1 MRSTYFLRALI
12 LLGLVCWPGI
22 GAAQTAN
29 PDIQRVQRATQVL
42 EQIVMAPDRGIP
54 KGLMRGARAIAVIP
68 GVVKAGLFL
77 AGRYGEGLISI
88 RRTDGS
94 WSLPAFIRFV
104 GASFGF
110 QAGVSS
116 TDVILVFRTQRGV
129 NRLVHGEFT
138 LGADITVAAGPV
150 GRYFNAGTTPQFNAE
165 IYSYSRSQGLF
176 AGVALNGAR
185 ISIDDAADQ
194 RLYGQYVT
202 ARRVFEGQI
211 DQVPSAVQ
219 VFRSKLEEY
228 TK

>member
-1 MRSTYFLRALI
+1 MRPFRFLCVLF
-12 LLGLVCWPGI
+12 LFGLVSLPTMV
-22 GAAQTAN
+22 AAQTVN
-29 PDIQRVQRATQVL
+29 PDIQRVQRATRVL
-42 EQIVMAPDRGIP
+42 QQIVMAPDRGIP
-54 KGLMRGARAIAVIP
+54 KGLMREARAIAVIP

-88 RRTDGS
+88 RHANGS
-94 WSLPAFIRFV
+94 WSLPAFIRLA

-129 NRLVHGEFT
+129 DHLVHGEFT
-138 LGADITVAAGPV
+138 LGADLAVAAGPI
-150 GRYFNAGTTPQFNAE
+150 GRYFNAGTTPRFNAQ

-176 AGVALNGAR
+176 AGIALNGAR

-202 ARRVFEGQI
+202 ARRVFEGQV
-211 DQVPSAVQ
+211 DQVPAAIQ
-219 VFRSKLEEY
+219 TFRSTLKEY